1 MADYTITRNL
11 KLRIADDLSADAK
24 YNLDKIDALGG
35 NLSSTFTSGAGDL
48 LNIFSR
54 GNIQLLAAAASI
66 GGSGNGTITLGDTN
80 STVLIN
86 SVALLKAALNLS
98 SGNSTAISLLA
109 AQNNTNSTVT
119 LSATGSQAI
128 NISESGTVVV
138 KDGSNNFSAGTI
150 TANLIGNATNIT
162 ASSNSTL
169 TTLSSLSLP
178 GSQVGGDILGNA
190 ANVNGIVA
198 VSNGGTGASNAP
210 AALVNLLPSY
220 AGNEDKVLS
229 LNGAGTALEWK
240 AAGAGQVVSI
250 QSVSPIYVDDGGNP
264 GDTGSAANP
273 IISIQQATGANN
285 GYLSSTD
292 WTTFNTVTTKEPA
305 ITGSGNAA
313 QFWNGNK
320 AFATVTKSDVGLSNV
335 DNTSDVNKPISSA
348 TQTALNAKYDASN
361 PALYVDAAGARG
373 AAVVNSTLGSE
384 IDQAPSVDAMKSY
397 VASQGGG
404 SVGYTWS
411 TADGVTKSI
420 THSLN
425 KATVSVTIYDE
436 NGEDILV
443 DVIDRVDSNNVSLTS
458 SVAPTGNWTVVI
470 RP

>member
-35 NLSSTFTSGAGDL
+35 NLSSTFTSGVGDL

-54 GNIQLLAAAASI
+54 GNIQLLAAATSI

-98 SGNSTAISLLA
+98 SGSNTALSLLA
-109 AQNNTNSTVT
+109 TQNNTNSVIT

-150 TANLIGNATNIT
+150 TANLLGDATNIT

-169 TTLSSLSLP
+169 TTLSSLLLP

-190 ANVNGIVA
+190 VNVTGIVA
-198 VSNGGTGASNAP
+198 VSNGGTGASNASS
-210 AALVNLLPSY
+210 ALVNLLPSY
-220 AGNEDKVLS
+220 TGNEDKVLS

-250 QSVSPIYVDDGGNP
+250 QSISPIYVDDGSNP

-335 DNTSDVNKPISSA
+335 DNTSDVNKPISSS
-348 TQTALNAKYDASN
+348 TQTALNAKYDAGN
-361 PALYVDAAGARG
+361 PASYVDASGAKS
-373 AAVVNSTLGSE
+373 AAVTTDINDVDQT
-384 IDQAPSVDAMKSY
+384 QAPDCTAVKAYITSV
-397 VASQGGG
+397 GGG
-404 SVGYTWS
+404 ASSYTWA
-411 TADGVTKSI
+411 TADGATKSI
-420 THSLN
+420 THNFN
-425 KATVSVTIYDE
+425 KTTVSVTIYDE

-443 DVIDRVDSNNVSLTS
+443 DVVDRTDSNNVLLTS
-458 SVAPTGNWTVVI
+458 SVAPTGNWTVVV

>member
-150 TANLIGNATNIT
+150 TANLLGNATNIT

-178 GSQVGGDILGNA
+178 GTQVGGDILGNA

-198 VSNGGTGASNAP
+198 LTNGGTGNNGSNKAT
-210 AALVNLLPSY
+210 ALLDLLPAT
-220 AGNEDKVLS
+220 AGKALSVLRI
-229 LNGAGTALEWK
+229 NVTENGIEWATGAGAGTVTNV
-240 AAGAGQVVSI
+240 AASAPLVVGGDP
-250 QSVSPIYVDDGGNP
+250 QVSPTISLPAATSSVDGYL
-264 GDTGSAANP
+264 TAAN
-273 IISIQQATGANN
+273 
-285 GYLSSTD
+285 

-320 AFATVTKSDVGLSNV
+320 AFATVTKSDVGLSNI
-335 DNTSDVNKPISSA
+335 DNTSDANKPISSA

-373 AAVVNSTLGSE
+373 AAVVNSTAGSE
-384 IDQAPSVDAMKSY
+384 IDQAASVFAMKSY

-404 SVGYTWS
+404 SVSYTWS
-411 TADGVTKSI
+411 TADGATKSI
-420 THSLN
+420 THSLD
-425 KATVSVTIYDE
+425 KATISVTIYDE

-443 DVIDRVDSNNVSLTS
+443 DVVDRTSNNAVSLTS